1 MAKKDD
7 FDKID
12 TNKDGF
18 ISREEFDA
26 ADQSAGVEREK
37 LNWFLRLVTLGDR
50 FDIKDFWDR
59 VKKSIVEFVILV
71 FGVTV
76 SFGIEQQGGESDN
89 RHDGIENL
97 QNLRQEVDEIIA
109 YTDEYIEQID
119 WVTDMYQKQ
128 YDKWEKDNDSVFIH
142 WQLDEDEPDGKYY
155 FSPMG
160 MYNNRN
166 PFDPP
171 RVNFDAIKLDGTFR
185 LLPRNVGLKMTEIYD
200 GTELKYLIENTGVKE
215 ERYVNQFIDRVAN
228 RWVFD
233 LPWVNLDY
241 NEFWIEN
248 RKYIQN
254 DKFMKYNLFKRLD
267 LWQWSVKDQLQEYR
281 NSLTESTK
289 MLDSVI
295 AVRDSEFE
303 FIWWVLTVSYTHLT
317 LPTTLVV

>member
-1 MAKKDD
+1 MDKKEE

-37 LNWFLRLVTLGDR
+37 LNWFLRLITLGDR

-142 WQLDEDEPDGKYY
+142 WQLDEEEPDGKYY

-200 GTELKYLIENTGVKE
+200 GTELKYLIENTGIKE

-303 FIWWVLTVSYTHLT
+303 FIWWVLN
-317 LPTTLVV
+317 PKD

>member
-37 LNWFLRLVTLGDR
+37 LNWFLRLITLGDR

-97 QNLRQEVDEIIA
+97 HNLRQEVDEIIA

-128 YDKWEKDNDSVFIH
+128 YDKWEKDNDSIFIY
-142 WQLDEDEPDGKYY
+142 WQLDDEEPDGKYY

-303 FIWWVLTVSYTHLT
+303 FIWWVLN
-317 LPTTLVV
+317 PKD

>member
-37 LNWFLRLVTLGDR
+37 LNWFLRLITLGDR

-142 WQLDEDEPDGKYY
+142 WQLDEEEPDGKYY

-200 GTELKYLIENTGVKE
+200 GTELKYLIENTGIKE

-303 FIWWVLTVSYTHLT
+303 FIWWVLN
-317 LPTTLVV
+317 PKD

>member
-37 LNWFLRLVTLGDR
+37 LNWFLRLITLGDR

-97 QNLRQEVDEIIA
+97 HNLRQEVDEIIA

-128 YDKWEKDNDSVFIH
+128 YDKWEKDNDSVFIY

-228 RWVFD
+228 KWVFD
-233 LPWVNLDY
+233 LPWVDLDY

-303 FIWWVLTVSYTHLT
+303 FIWWVLN
-317 LPTTLVV
+317 PKD

>member
-1 MAKKDD
+1 MAKKDE

-12 TNKDGF
+12 SNKDGF

-26 ADQSAGVEREK
+26 ADESAGIQREK
-37 LNWFLRLVTLGDR
+37 LNWFLRLITLGDR

-97 QNLRQEVDEIIA
+97 MNLREEVEKIIE
-109 YTDEYIEQID
+109 YTDAYIEQVD
-119 WVTDMYQKQ
+119 WVSELYQKQ
-128 YDKWEKDNDSVFIH
+128 YNRWEKDNDSVFIDF
-142 WQLDEDEPDGKYY
+142 QLDEEEPDGKYY
-155 FSPMG
+155 FAPMG
-160 MYNNRN
+160 MYVNRD

-185 LLPRNVGLKMTEIYD
+185 LMPKEVGLKMTEIYD
-200 GTELKYLIENTGVKE
+200 GTELRYLIENTGKNE
-215 ERYVNQFIDRVAN
+215 ERYVNQFIDQIAN
-228 RWVFD
+228 KWVYD
-233 LPWVNLDY
+233 LPWVDVDY

-254 DKFMKYNLFKRLD
+254 DKFIKYNLYKRLD
-267 LWQWSVKDQLQEYR
+267 LWQYSVKDQLQVYR
-281 NSLTESTK
+281 SSLLESTK
-289 MLDSVI
+289 LLDSVI
-295 AVRDSEFE
+295 AVRNSEFE
-303 FIWWVLTVSYTHLT
+303 FIWWVLN
-317 LPTTLVV
+317 PKD

>member
-1 MAKKDD
+1 MAKKDE

-26 ADQSAGVEREK
+26 ADDSAGIEREK
-37 LNWFLRLVTLGDR
+37 LNWFLRLITLGDR

-97 QNLRQEVDEIIA
+97 MNLREEVEKIIE
-109 YTDEYIEQID
+109 YTDAYIEQVD
-119 WVTDMYQKQ
+119 WVSELYQKQ
-128 YDKWEKDNDSVFIH
+128 YNRWEQNNDSVFIDF
-142 WQLDEDEPDGKYY
+142 QLDEEEPDGKYY
-155 FSPMG
+155 FAPMG
-160 MYNNRN
+160 MYVNRD

-185 LLPRNVGLKMTEIYD
+185 LMPKEVGLKMTEIYD
-200 GTELKYLIENTGVKE
+200 GTELRYLIENTGKNE
-215 ERYVNQFIDRVAN
+215 ERYVNQFIDQIAN
-228 RWVFD
+228 KWVYD
-233 LPWVNLDY
+233 LPWVDVDY

-254 DKFMKYNLFKRLD
+254 DKFIKYNLYKRLD
-267 LWQWSVKDQLQEYR
+267 LWQYSVKDQLQVYR
-281 NSLTESTK
+281 NSLIESTK
-289 MLDSVI
+289 LLDSVI

-303 FIWWVLTVSYTHLT
+303 FIWWVLN
-317 LPTTLVV
+317 PKD

>member
-37 LNWFLRLVTLGDR
+37 LNWFLRLITLGDR

-97 QNLRQEVDEIIA
+97 HNLRQEVDEIIA

-128 YDKWEKDNDSVFIH
+128 YDKWEKDNDSIFIY
-142 WQLDEDEPDGKYY
+142 WQSDDEEPDGKYY

-303 FIWWVLTVSYTHLT
+303 FIWWVLN
-317 LPTTLVV
+317 PKD

>member
-1 MAKKDD
+1 MAKKDE

-12 TNKDGF
+12 SNKDGF

-26 ADQSAGVEREK
+26 ADQSAGIQREK
-37 LNWFLRLVTLGDR
+37 LNWFLRLITLGDR

-97 QNLRQEVDEIIA
+97 MNLREEVEKIIE
-109 YTDEYIEQID
+109 YTDAYIEQVD
-119 WVTDMYQKQ
+119 WVSELYQKQ
-128 YDKWEKDNDSVFIH
+128 YNRWEKDNDSVFIDF
-142 WQLDEDEPDGKYY
+142 QLDEEEPDGKYY
-155 FSPMG
+155 FAPMG
-160 MYNNRN
+160 MYVNRD

-185 LLPRNVGLKMTEIYD
+185 LMPKEVGLKMTEIYD
-200 GTELKYLIENTGVKE
+200 GTELRYLIENTGKNE
-215 ERYVNQFIDRVAN
+215 ERYVNQFIDQIAN
-228 RWVFD
+228 KWVYD
-233 LPWVNLDY
+233 LPWVDVDY

-254 DKFMKYNLFKRLD
+254 DKFIKYNLYKRLD
-267 LWQWSVKDQLQEYR
+267 LWQYSVKDQLQVYR
-281 NSLTESTK
+281 NSLLESTK
-289 MLDSVI
+289 LLDSVI
-295 AVRDSEFE
+295 AVRNSEFE
-303 FIWWVLTVSYTHLT
+303 FIWWVLN
-317 LPTTLVV
+317 PKD

>member
-1 MAKKDD
+1 MAKKDE

-12 TNKDGF
+12 SNKDGF

-26 ADQSAGVEREK
+26 ADKSAGIEREK
-37 LNWFLRLVTLGDR
+37 LNWFLKLITLGDR

-97 QNLRQEVDEIIA
+97 MNLREEVEKIIE
-109 YTDEYIEQID
+109 YTDAYIEQVD
-119 WVTDMYQKQ
+119 WVSELYQKQ
-128 YDKWEKDNDSVFIH
+128 YNRWEKDNDSVFIDF
-142 WQLDEDEPDGKYY
+142 QLDEEEPDGKYY
-155 FSPMG
+155 FAPMG
-160 MYNNRN
+160 MYVNRD

-185 LLPRNVGLKMTEIYD
+185 LMPKEVGLKMTEIYD
-200 GTELKYLIENTGVKE
+200 GTELRYLIENTGKNE
-215 ERYVNQFIDRVAN
+215 ERYVNQFIDQIAN
-228 RWVFD
+228 KWVYD
-233 LPWVNLDY
+233 LPWVDVDY

-254 DKFMKYNLFKRLD
+254 DKFIKYNLYKRLD
-267 LWQWSVKDQLQEYR
+267 LWQYSVKDQLQVYR
-281 NSLTESTK
+281 NSLLESTK
-289 MLDSVI
+289 LLDSVI
-295 AVRDSEFE
+295 AVRNSEFE
-303 FIWWVLTVSYTHLT
+303 FIWWVLN
-317 LPTTLVV
+317 PKD

>member
-1 MAKKDD
+1 MDKKEE

-26 ADQSAGVEREK
+26 AEQTAGVKREK
-37 LNWFLRLVTLGDR
+37 LNWFLRLITLGDR

-142 WQLDEDEPDGKYY
+142 WQLDEEEPDGKYY

-303 FIWWVLTVSYTHLT
+303 FIWWVLN
-317 LPTTLVV
+317 PKD

>member
-37 LNWFLRLVTLGDR
+37 LNWFLRLITLGDR

-71 FGVTV
+71 LVLPFFWHRAT
-76 SFGIEQQGGESDN
+76 GGESDN

-142 WQLDEDEPDGKYY
+142 WQLDEEEPDGKYY

-303 FIWWVLTVSYTHLT
+303 FIWWVLN
-317 LPTTLVV
+317 PKD

>member
-1 MAKKDD
+1 MAKKDE

-12 TNKDGF
+12 SNKDGF

-26 ADQSAGVEREK
+26 ADQSAGIEREK
-37 LNWFLRLVTLGDR
+37 LNWFLRLITLGDR

-97 QNLRQEVDEIIA
+97 MNLREEVEKIIE
-109 YTDEYIEQID
+109 YTDAYIEQVD
-119 WVTDMYQKQ
+119 WVSELYQKQ
-128 YDKWEKDNDSVFIH
+128 YNRWEQNNDSVFIDF
-142 WQLDEDEPDGKYY
+142 QLDEEEPDGKYY
-155 FSPMG
+155 FAPMG
-160 MYNNRN
+160 MYVNRD

-185 LLPRNVGLKMTEIYD
+185 LMPKEVGLKMTEIYD
-200 GTELKYLIENTGVKE
+200 GTELRYLIENTGKNE
-215 ERYVNQFIDRVAN
+215 ERYVNQFIDQIAN
-228 RWVFD
+228 KWVYD
-233 LPWVNLDY
+233 LPWVDVDY

-254 DKFMKYNLFKRLD
+254 DKFIKYNLYKRLD
-267 LWQWSVKDQLQEYR
+267 LWQYSVKDQLQVYR
-281 NSLTESTK
+281 NSLLESTK
-289 MLDSVI
+289 LLDSVI
-295 AVRDSEFE
+295 AVRNSEFE
-303 FIWWVLTVSYTHLT
+303 FIWWVLN
-317 LPTTLVV
+317 PKD

>member
-1 MAKKDD
+1 MDKKEE

-26 ADQSAGVEREK
+26 ADESAGVKRDK
-37 LNWFLRLVTLGDR
+37 LNWFLRLITLGDR

-59 VKKSIVEFVILV
+59 VKKSIVEFIILV

-119 WVTDMYQKQ
+119 WVTNMYQKQ
-128 YDKWEKDNDSVFIH
+128 YDKWEKDNDSVFIY
-142 WQLDEDEPDGKYY
+142 WQLDEEEPDGKYY

-303 FIWWVLTVSYTHLT
+303 FIWWVLN
-317 LPTTLVV
+317 PKD

>member
-37 LNWFLRLVTLGDR
+37 LNWFLRLITLGDR

-97 QNLRQEVDEIIA
+97 HNLRQEVDEIIA

-119 WVTDMYQKQ
+119 WVTDLYQKQ
-128 YDKWEKDNDSVFIH
+128 YDKWEKDNDSIFIY
-142 WQLDEDEPDGKYY
+142 WQLDEAEPDGKYY

-267 LWQWSVKDQLQEYR
+267 LWQWSVKEQLQEYR

-295 AVRDSEFE
+295 AVRESEFE
-303 FIWWVLTVSYTHLT
+303 FIWWVLN
-317 LPTTLVV
+317 PKD

>member
-37 LNWFLRLVTLGDR
+37 LNWFLRLITLGDR

-89 RHDGIENL
+89 RNDGIENL
-97 QNLRQEVDEIIA
+97 HNLRQEVDEIIA

-119 WVTDMYQKQ
+119 WITDMYQKQ
-128 YDKWEKDNDSVFIH
+128 YDKWEKDNDSVFIN
-142 WQLDEDEPDGKYY
+142 WQLDEEEPDGKYY

-160 MYNNRN
+160 MYVNRD

-215 ERYVNQFIDRVAN
+215 ERYVNQFVDRVAN
-228 RWVFD
+228 KWVFD

-254 DKFMKYNLFKRLD
+254 DKFIKYNLFKRLD

-281 NSLTESTK
+281 KSLTESTK

-295 AVRDSEFE
+295 AVRESEFE
-303 FIWWVLTVSYTHLT
+303 FIWWVLN
-317 LPTTLVV
+317 PKD